1 MKNTKPTPQQDA
13 NKGQITQILGN
24 IIDVEFSEGLPKIYS
39 ALLVENF
46 DLTLE
51 VEQHLD
57 EKTVRC
63 IALGATEN
71 LSRGAFVTNTGEPIK
86 TPVGENVLGRVLNV
100 LGKPIDNKGEIIDA
114 IKMPIHRAPPKIE
127 ELTSQPEILE
137 TGMKVID
144 LLAPFIKGGKIGI
157 FGGAGVGKT
166 VVIMELIQ
174 NIAKFHNGVSVFA
187 GVGERTREGTDL
199 ILDTEDSGVLNST
212 SLVFGQMNEPPG
224 VRLRVAL
231 TGLTIAESFRDQ
243 GKDVLFFIDNMFRY
257 IQAGSE
263 VSALLGRMPS
273 AVGYQ
278 PTLAKEM
285 SDLQERIV
293 STKKGSITSLQAI
306 YVPADDYTDPSAVT
320 TFAHLDASI
329 ALSSTISQL
338 GIYPAVDPLASN
350 SNALTP
356 RIVGQKHY
364 DVARKVQETL
374 QRYQELKD
382 IISILGIEEL
392 SDEDKITVFRAR
404 KIQKFFSQPM
414 FVAEKF
420 TGKQGKYVKIEQTV
434 DGFAKIL
441 DGHYDHLSEDAF
453 YMIGS

>member
-1 MKNTKPTPQQDA
+1 MTKGKIVQV
-13 NKGQITQILGN
+13 LGN
-24 IIDVEFSEGLPKIYS
+24 VIDVEFEGALPQIYT
-39 ALLVENF
+39 ALMVDKFN
-46 DLTLE
+46 LTLE
-51 VEQHLD
+51 VEQHID
-57 EKTVRC
+57 EQTVRC
-63 IALGATEN
+63 IALGATEKI
-71 LSRGAFVTNTGEPIK
+71 SRDLEVTNTGAPIQ
-86 TPVGENVLGRVLNV
+86 TPVGEKVLGRVLNV
-100 LGKPIDNKGEIIDA
+100 LGEAIDNKGGLDDA
-114 IKMPIHRAPPKIE
+114 PKLPIHRLPPSID
-127 ELTSQPEILE
+127 ELTSKPEIFE
-137 TGMKVID
+137 TGIKVID

-174 NIAKFHNGVSVFA
+174 NIAKFHSGVSVFA

-199 ILDTEDSGVLNST
+199 ILETEDSGVLAST
-212 SLVFGQMNEPPG
+212 SLVYGQMNEPPG

-231 TGLTIAESFRDQ
+231 TGLTIAENFRDQ

-285 SDLQERIV
+285 ADLQERIV
-293 STKKGSITSLQAI
+293 STKSGSITSLQAV
-306 YVPADDYTDPSAVT
+306 YVPADDYTDPAAVT
-320 TFAHLDASI
+320 TFSHLDASI
-329 ALSSTISQL
+329 SLSRAISQL

-356 RIVGQKHY
+356 SIVGQRHY
-364 DVARKVQETL
+364 DVARKVQATL

-392 SDEDKITVFRAR
+392 SDEDKLSVFRAR

-434 DGFAKIL
+434 EAFEKIL
-441 DGHYDHLSEDAF
+441 NGDFDHLPEDAF
-453 YMIGS
+453 YMIGSLDDIKS

>member
-1 MKNTKPTPQQDA
+1 MTKGKIVQV
-13 NKGQITQILGN
+13 LGN
-24 IIDVEFSEGLPKIYS
+24 VIDVEFEGALPQIYT
-39 ALLVENF
+39 ALMVDKFN
-46 DLTLE
+46 LTLE
-51 VEQHLD
+51 VEQHID
-57 EKTVRC
+57 EQTVRC
-63 IALGATEN
+63 IALGATEKI
-71 LSRGAFVTNTGEPIK
+71 SRDLEVTNTGAPIQ
-86 TPVGENVLGRVLNV
+86 TPVGEKVLGRVLNV
-100 LGKPIDNKGEIIDA
+100 LGEAIDNKGGLDDA
-114 IKMPIHRAPPKIE
+114 PKLPIHRLPPSID
-127 ELTSQPEILE
+127 ELTSKPEIFE
-137 TGMKVID
+137 TGIKVID

-174 NIAKFHNGVSVFA
+174 NIAKFHSGVSVFA

-199 ILDTEDSGVLNST
+199 ILETEDSGVLAST
-212 SLVFGQMNEPPG
+212 SLVYGQMNEPPG

-231 TGLTIAESFRDQ
+231 TGLTIAENFRDQ

-263 VSALLGRMPS
+263 VSSLLGRMPS
-273 AVGYQ
+273 AVRYQ
-278 PTLAKEM
+278 PTLSKEM
-285 SDLQERIV
+285 ADLQERIV
-293 STKKGSITSLQAI
+293 STKSGSITSLQAV
-306 YVPADDYTDPSAVT
+306 YVPADDYTDPAAVT
-320 TFAHLDASI
+320 TFSHLDASI
-329 ALSSTISQL
+329 SLSRAISQL

-356 RIVGQKHY
+356 SIVGQRHY
-364 DVARKVQETL
+364 DVARKVQATL

-392 SDEDKITVFRAR
+392 SDEDKLSVFRAR

-434 DGFAKIL
+434 EAFEKIL
-441 DGHYDHLSEDAF
+441 NGDFDHLPEDAF
-453 YMIGS
+453 YMIGSLDDIKS

>member
-1 MKNTKPTPQQDA
+1 MTKG
-13 NKGQITQILGN
+13 KITQVLGN
-24 IIDVEFSEGLPKIYS
+24 VIDVEFLDSLPKIYT
-39 ALLVENF
+39 ALIVDDF

-51 VEQHLD
+51 VEQHID
-57 EKTVRC
+57 EHTVRC
-63 IALGATEN
+63 IALGPTDKV
-71 LSRGAFVTNTGEPIK
+71 SRDLFVTNTNEPIN
-86 TPVGENVLGRVLNV
+86 TPVGEKVLGRVLNV
-100 LGKPIDNKGEIIDA
+100 LGKTIDNKGDLGDVQR
-114 IKMPIHRAPPKIE
+114 MPIHRMPPKIE
-127 ELTSQPEILE
+127 ELTSKPEIFE
-137 TGMKVID
+137 TGIKVID

-174 NIAKFHNGVSVFA
+174 NIAKFHSGVSVFA

-199 ILDTEDSGVLNST
+199 LLDTSESGVLAST

-285 SDLQERIV
+285 ADLQERIV
-293 STKKGSITSLQAI
+293 STKNGSITSLQAI

-320 TFAHLDASI
+320 TFSHLDASI
-329 ALSSTISQL
+329 SLSRTISQL
-338 GIYPAVDPLASN
+338 GIYPSVDPLASN

-356 RIVGQKHY
+356 SIVGQRHY
-364 DVARKVQETL
+364 DVARKVQATL

-382 IISILGIEEL
+382 IISIIGIEEL
-392 SDEDKITVFRAR
+392 SDEDKLSVFRAR

-420 TGKQGKYVKIEQTV
+420 TSKKGKYVTIEQTV
-434 DGFAKIL
+434 EAFEKIL
-441 DGHYDHLSEDAF
+441 NGDFDHLAEDAF
-453 YMIGS
+453 YMIGSIEDLKS